1 MKLSMTFR
9 DYLDILK
16 GHSNSPL
23 TLNRLTL
30 PFGII
35 SDSEASHTLLVG
47 HILEDLAEKHTTDQ
61 PIDCIDVLASA
72 YDLGHEKAG
81 TFLDEAP
88 YMISKMAKELGLT
101 KLH

>member
-1 MKLSMTFR
+1 MKLSMTFC

-23 TLNRLTL
+23 TLNRITL

-35 SDSEASHTLLVG
+35 SDSDESHTLLVG
-47 HILEDLAEKHTTDQ
+47 HILEDLSEKHETNQ

-72 YDLGHEKAG
+72 YDLGHEQAG
-81 TFLDEAP
+81 HFLEEAP
-88 YMISKMAKELGLT
+88 YIISKLAQEMGLT